1 MNLKL
6 IYIYILDTII
16 YLYYTLLIDVD
27 IREIH
32 LNQFIQIIFRKLLM
46 KILENILNKIDLK
59 RRVI

>member
-1 MNLKL
+1 M
-6 IYIYILDTII
+6 LDTII
-16 YLYYTLLIDVD
+16 HLYYTLLIDVD

-46 KILENILNKIDLK
+46 KILKNILNKIDLK